1 MFMIEIFITLNKRSK
16 RSSHASRFLLFSF
29 LHLKII
35 VSGIDILR
43 IWVWMETLNWMKKS
57 ERIQLVLLHFL
68 IV

>member
-1 MFMIEIFITLNKRSK
+1 MIEIFITLNKRSK

-43 IWVWMETLNWMKKS
+43 IWVWMETLNWMKKKLKNA
-57 ERIQLVLLHFL
+57 IGFVTFFL